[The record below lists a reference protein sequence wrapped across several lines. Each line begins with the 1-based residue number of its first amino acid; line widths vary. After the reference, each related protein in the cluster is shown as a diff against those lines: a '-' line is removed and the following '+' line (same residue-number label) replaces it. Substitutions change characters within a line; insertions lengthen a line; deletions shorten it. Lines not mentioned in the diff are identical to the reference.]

1 MENKLRT
8 SKDSFYKKVSSSKGF
23 THQSKAET
31 YPTLIQMLRSDLLMI
46 QDMIQANSSDIKMY
60 KILSKNPNL
69 VRKLT
74 DIEENQDIKPMI
86 DKVSEVSQSTER
98 IGKTYNCTN
107 ANELIKKIYLEL
119 GYNELLNKKL
129 CDLFIL
135 MKLKLCNDETF
146 QDSLSKVIPLKTF
159 IEKITQKI
167 KTNEVN
173 STQENKPIIST
184 GIDSAK
190 TTREYEE
197 LLKIGTLN
205 ELIERDL
212 SKNKLFQHFYKL
224 LCNYF
229 QNINMT
235 FKQIILKHK
244 ENVNEGEGSELDKFF
259 NLKDSIKKLL
269 NELIKKNN

>member
-167 KTNEVN
+167 KTNEVHKFHM
-173 STQENKPIIST
+173 EN
-184 GIDSAK
+184 
-190 TTREYEE
+190 
-197 LLKIGTLN
+197 
-205 ELIERDL
+205 
-212 SKNKLFQHFYKL
+212 
-224 LCNYF
+224 
-229 QNINMT
+229 
-235 FKQIILKHK
+235 
-244 ENVNEGEGSELDKFF
+244 FF
-259 NLKDSIKKLL
+259 NSHSFRWVFI
-269 NELIKKNN
+269 